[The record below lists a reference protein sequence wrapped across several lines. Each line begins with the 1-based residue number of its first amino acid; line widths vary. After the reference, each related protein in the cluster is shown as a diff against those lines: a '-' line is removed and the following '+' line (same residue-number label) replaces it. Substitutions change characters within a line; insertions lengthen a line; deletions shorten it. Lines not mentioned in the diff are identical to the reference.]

1 MMEPITINVR
11 IIVLMESIPVEFFI
25 VRTLELLL
33 ISPTITSKSTSIEV
47 DSEGIS
53 TLIKTLYIPL
63 LGNAYI
69 S

>member
-1 MMEPITINVR
+1 MNNKELAER

-47 DSEGIS
+47 DSEEF
-53 TLIKTLYIPL
+53 IKIVILYF
-63 LGNAYI
+63 YE
-69 S
+69 